1 MLYSG
6 SNSRMSEQ
14 PRIVISS
21 TLETRIDQILAN
33 PRVRAVKFGTH
44 QSEREDDHYVTLV
57 LKDGEYRQYSAAS
70 FVEALTAA
78 ETWLQ

>member
-1 MLYSG
+1 
-6 SNSRMSEQ
+6 MSEK
-14 PRIVISS
+14 PRIVISQ

-33 PRVRAVKFGTH
+33 PRVRAVKFGAH
-44 QSEREDDHYVTLV
+44 QAEREDDHYVTLV

-70 FVEALTAA
+70 FADALTAA